1 MVRETEAEDQRR
13 VVLALPT
20 AAPVA
25 ARPAF
30 EQAVGLAASLA
41 AFFHA
46 QGYALRLLVGS
57 QEIPYGTGEA
67 HYDAV
72 LRALAL
78 CQPEPEAPLPPA
90 FHALSKGAV
99 FGELTLVVLSWPDP
113 EASSVCRGVSR
124 ILMATDYFTNPT

>member
-1 MVRETEAEDQRR
+1 MSLT
-13 VVLALPT
+13 
-20 AAPVA
+20 
-25 ARPAF
+25 
-30 EQAVGLAASLA
+30 ASLA

-46 QGYALRLLVGS
+46 QGYALRLLIGS
-57 QEIPYGTGEA
+57 QEIPYGIGEA

-78 CQPEPEAPLPPA
+78 CQPVAEAPLPPA
-90 FHALSKGAV
+90 FHALPKRAA

-124 ILMATDYFTNPT
+124 ILMATDYSPSQT